1 MKKPTFLIMAFIVL
15 QQTMGLSQNY
25 SGTNPLLLPY
35 TAQYGAVPF
44 DKIQPH
50 HFEEAIYYGM
60 DMQMAGLKGMH
71 AFEEDPTF
79 ENTIA
84 VIEKSSEVLDQVLA
98 IFYNLT
104 NANTS
109 PEMQELA
116 KKFAPI
122 ISNHRDAL
130 IMSEEFSG
138 RVLKV
143 YNNRSSLNL
152 KPEQLKLLEETYKRF
167 KRGGAFISADDK
179 QTLQAINQKMSTMAL
194 VFGDNVLAETNSYKL
209 IIEDPK
215 DLAGLPES
223 VISAAMAKAAKAEKQ
238 TQINKWVFDLSNSSV
253 MPFLQYAD
261 NRALRKEILEAYL
274 SRGNNDNQYN
284 NEEAI
289 KSLANLRLAKAQL
302 LGYESH
308 AAFVLEESMAKDPE
322 TVKELL
328 NNIWEVARPMAMKE
342 ENELKALARL
352 DGITTLEAWDWRYYT
367 EKLRKQKYDLDE
379 EELRAYFELEK
390 VRDGMFGT
398 INKLFGLQFKP
409 VNNVPVYHEEVEV
422 FEVRESDGK
431 YVGILYMDLFP
442 RASKRG
448 GAWMTSFRKQ
458 YKLGGQMVHPHIS
471 IVCNFTRPTED
482 KPALLS
488 ADEVTTL
495 YHEMGHALH
504 GLLSNVEF
512 RSLSGTSVPRDFVEL
527 PSQIL
532 ENWAMHPSV
541 LKTYARHYKTNEVIP
556 DALIQK
562 MENSKYFNMGFIT
575 SEYVA
580 ASLLDMAYHN
590 RTEPIQSSVKDFEY
604 ENSRQIGLPNA
615 IPYRYKST
623 YFNHIF
629 SGGYSAGYYSYIYA
643 EILDADAFDAF
654 KTKGLFDPATAKSF
668 RQNILEKG
676 GTEDPLELYIKF
688 RGQKPDIGPL
698 MSRRGLARP

>member
-1 MKKPTFLIMAFIVL
+1 MKKSPFLIMTLIVL
-15 QQTMGLSQNY
+15 QQITGMAQNY

-35 TAQYGAVPF
+35 AAQYGAVPF
-44 DKIQPH
+44 DKIEAH

-60 DMQMAGLKGMH
+60 DQQMAGLKGMYKN
-71 AFEEDPTF
+71 EEDPTF
-79 ENTIA
+79 ENTIE
-84 VIEKSSEVLDQVLA
+84 VIEKSSETLDQILA

-104 NANTS
+104 SANTS
-109 PEMQELA
+109 PELQELA
-116 KKFAPI
+116 KKMAPV
-122 ISNHRDAL
+122 ISNHRDAF
-130 IMSEEFSG
+130 IMAEEFSS

-143 YNNRSSLNL
+143 YQNRSALDLN
-152 KPEQLKLLEETYKRF
+152 PEQHKLLEETYKRF

-179 QTLQAINQKMSTMAL
+179 IALQSINQKMSTMAL
-194 VFGDNVLAETNSYKL
+194 VFGDNVLAETNTYKL
-209 IIEDPK
+209 VIEDPK

-223 VISAAMAKAAKAEKQ
+223 VISAANAKAAKAEKQ
-238 TQINKWVFDLSNSSV
+238 SQIEKWVFDLSNSSI

-261 NRALRKEILEAYL
+261 NRELRKEILEAYL
-274 SRGNNDNQYN
+274 NRGNNDNEYN
-284 NEEAI
+284 NEESI
-289 KSLANLRLAKAQL
+289 KTLVNLRLAKAQL

-308 AAFVLEESMAKDPE
+308 AAFVLEESMAKDAE
-322 TVKELL
+322 TVRELL
-328 NNIWEVARPMAMKE
+328 NNIWDVARPMAEKE
-342 ENELKALARL
+342 EKELLALAKL
-352 DGITTLEAWDWRYYT
+352 DGIGSLEAWDWRYYT
-367 EKLRKQKYDLDE
+367 EKLRKQKFDLDE
-379 EELRAYFELEK
+379 EELRAYFELER

-495 YHEMGHALH
+495 FHEMGHALH
-504 GLLSNVEF
+504 GLLSNVEY

-532 ENWAMHPSV
+532 ENWAMDPTV
-541 LKTYARHYKTNEVIP
+541 LKTYARHYKTNAVIP

-562 MENSKYFNMGFIT
+562 MENSKHFNMGYVT
-575 SEYVA
+575 TEYVA
-580 ASLLDMAYHN
+580 ASLLDMEYHN
-590 RTEPIQSSVKDFEY
+590 RTEPLVISAKDFEY
-604 ENSRQIGLPNA
+604 EHSGKIHLPNA

-623 YFNHIF
+623 YFSHIF
-629 SGGYSAGYYSYIYA
+629 SGGYSSGYYSYIYA

-654 KTKGLFDPATAKSF
+654 KSKGLFEQSTAKSF

-688 RGQKPDIGPL
+688 RGRKPEIGPL
-698 MSRRGLARP
+698 MSRRGLAKP